1 MDARATIERGL
12 VAALPDDAY
21 SSASKKKT
29 INGETKLNSKQ
40 SIFVITYMLKLQFA
54 VEKAKGLMI
63 TQDDGALL
71 PNVENFKNL
80 NFSSEIGVA
89 EVAAKMMAV
98 TGPSEGTSF
107 SFAQS
112 QLRSGQLL
120 ERYFCYARPTAMM
133 LPEFKEFSAADIG
146 ATPEEKTQLTCKV
159 QMFDGSK
166 NPSGLT
172 LSLLKF
178 NATLGE
184 YSAATEVDNITPINF
199 SSTDNI
205 TFTTSKV
212 VPTKKEYAIR
222 FKITSYKNEL
232 PETLFWAD
240 EFSSEIDPC
249 GSPEGYVIGPDIEF
263 KEPPRMSLFYA
274 NSKATAE
281 GLDSA
286 ILKI

>member
-12 VAALPDDAY
+12 VAALPNDAY
-21 SSASKKKT
+21 STASKKKT

-40 SIFVITYMLKLQFA
+40 SIFVITYMLELQFA

-107 SFAQS
+107 SFAQR

-120 ERYFCYARPTAMM
+120 KGISATQGLTAMM

-166 NPSGLT
+166 NRPDSWISSDNT
-172 LSLLKF
+172 TVISEYLSFAVSMK
-178 NATLGE
+178 
-184 YSAATEVDNITPINF
+184 
-199 SSTDNI
+199 
-205 TFTTSKV
+205 TFHR
-212 VPTKKEYAIR
+212 I
-222 FKITSYKNEL
+222 YKL
-232 PETLFWAD
+232 V
-240 EFSSEIDPC
+240 C
-249 GSPEGYVIGPDIEF
+249 
-263 KEPPRMSLFYA
+263 
-274 NSKATAE
+274 
-281 GLDSA
+281 
-286 ILKI
+286 